1 MTDKKGNTEATV
13 MGLPKV
19 ADQGSVDTTAPA
31 LPPVPA
37 AISPVVTAPPRT
49 KTGGVRRP
57 ETIHDAP
64 RSKSSAEVP
73 AQPRTRTAGAVPKAP
88 EAPRRASR
96 VAVSIP
102 VDVPSTAPNQNAV
115 PSKLLVERESIPG
128 LPPESDLVPA
138 VETAVTSP
146 RSKPV
151 GPRIEWTIQKVAG
164 VTAGVCLVF
173 ILLWVFWPSR
183 AAKKQVA
190 ARPSEPEQ
198 IVDEAPKPVA
208 KPKPAVVATPKPSA
222 PANPT
227 WTLDSAKHVVDPYGV
242 HLDDQPLDP
251 AHKYKLTIQRDDSR
265 LGIALARLDEKNG
278 WGVMRRMA
286 SHAALQ
292 FGGAKALRMHCEPGK
307 QFSEGQLFPLEL
319 TDLATK
325 RSVPIK
331 LDPARHCWNFE
342 VMRLMELGEGVKKRV
357 RVPTDSA
364 VKLGERVS
372 LKVVYVLETLG
383 EKKEWRTGTLAPGES
398 VLAEGRS
405 IRFGILD
412 PYAADNEGSVEL
424 ELLSGDTESS
434 GLVTPTTETGVKFVP
449 SNK

>member
-1 MTDKKGNTEATV
+1 
-13 MGLPKV
+13 
-19 ADQGSVDTTAPA
+19 
-31 LPPVPA
+31 
-37 AISPVVTAPPRT
+37 
-49 KTGGVRRP
+49 
-57 ETIHDAP
+57 
-64 RSKSSAEVP
+64 
-73 AQPRTRTAGAVPKAP
+73 
-88 EAPRRASR
+88 
-96 VAVSIP
+96 
-102 VDVPSTAPNQNAV
+102 
-115 PSKLLVERESIPG
+115 
-128 LPPESDLVPA
+128 
-138 VETAVTSP
+138 
-146 RSKPV
+146 
-151 GPRIEWTIQKVAG
+151 
-164 VTAGVCLVF
+164 
-173 ILLWVFWPSR
+173 
-183 AAKKQVA
+183 
-190 ARPSEPEQ
+190 
-198 IVDEAPKPVA
+198 
-208 KPKPAVVATPKPSA
+208 
-222 PANPT
+222 
-227 WTLDSAKHVVDPYGV
+227 
-242 HLDDQPLDP
+242 
-251 AHKYKLTIQRDDSR
+251 
-265 LGIALARLDEKNG
+265 
-278 WGVMRRMA
+278 MA

-357 RVPTDSA
+357 RVPTDST